1 MKKKALA
8 AAIFAATTMT
18 ASSALAATNPF
29 NDVPSDHW
37 AYDAIAML
45 AEDGVLEGYGD
56 GTFNGTRAMNRYE
69 MAEIVSKVVDK
80 YDLVRPADK
89 GAIKKLEKEFA
100 SELKDM
106 DVRLTNVE
114 NDVKEIKNGMSSF
127 KWFGDAR
134 IRHFENKSGKA
145 VGSSIRGGFSS
156 DDHNRQT
163 YLTKNTNEM
172 RVRLGFYGEPDE
184 NLSVTGQLKAENGNI
199 ARSDYNHSHYAGK
212 NDEKMSFNR
221 LQLDWHAKNGVTV
234 SAGRNELSLGQGLT
248 YWENPMDGVMVK
260 KDFGDKASLLLGIG
274 DSGAATWDSN
284 AGYASYAN
292 LKVNVSPAVTLTT
305 SYYNQHSDA
314 TSDQSVAATW
324 NGSEYFYNGGENKI
338 KTKRDFRQ
346 FTLGVNAQL
355 SPKWNLIA
363 EGIRNTANVNR
374 TFDSQGQG
382 INGVTG
388 VNSMPNSGKNGLWTR
403 LTYGKQIWDKAN
415 TWNVYGEYFALG
427 GLAVDSS
434 GWAHRLNIAGGDG
447 YGGHGARG
455 WGLGVGYMLAR
466 NTNFEVTYYNI
477 KPYDSNAAGFDKYAN
492 IGYAALTYSF

>member
-134 IRHFENKSGKA
+134 IRYFKNKSGTAINKA
-145 VGSSIRGGFSS
+145 NIGETS
-156 DDHNRQT
+156 DYNQYRTDRQ
-163 YLTKNTNEM
+163 NEM
-172 RVRLGFYGEPDE
+172 RVRLGFYGEPAE
-184 NLSVTGQLKAENGNI
+184 NLSVKGQLKAENANI
-199 ARSDYNHSHYAGK
+199 ARRDFNSSHYAGK
-212 NDEKMSFNR
+212 GDEKMSFNR

-260 KDFGDKASLLLGIG
+260 KDFGDKASILVGVG
-274 DSGAATWDSN
+274 DSSAATWDSS
-284 AGYASYAN
+284 AGYANFVDVRAHI
-292 LKVNVSPAVTLTT
+292 SPAVELTAA
-305 SYYNQHSDA
+305 YYNQSSDA
-314 TSDQSVAATW
+314 TNSYSTYAEWSNNGNYYWSDGA
-324 NGSEYFYNGGENKI
+324 NKWT
-338 KTKRDFRQ
+338 TKRDFRQ
-346 FTLGVNAQL
+346 FAVGINAKL
-355 SPKWNLIA
+355 APKWSLIA
-363 EGIRNTANVNR
+363 EGVHNSADVKSTISDATITNTAVK
-374 TFDSQGQG
+374 
-382 INGVTG
+382 
-388 VNSMPNSGKNGLWTR
+388 PNDGKNGLWSR
-403 LTYGKQIWDKAN
+403 LIYGQQIWNKAN
-415 TWNVYGEYFALG
+415 TWQVYGEYFALG
-427 GLAVDSS
+427 GKAIDSS
-434 GWAHRLNIAGGDG
+434 GWAHRLNIAGGNG
-447 YGGHGARG
+447 YGGQGARG
-455 WGLGVGYMLAR
+455 WGIGAGYMVAD
-466 NTNFEVTYYNI
+466 NTNLELTYYKL
-477 KPYDSNAAGFDKYAN
+477 KPYDSGSAGFNSYKDVA
-492 IGYAALTYSF
+492 YAALTYSF